1 MAIAPTGTI
10 SLLAEVTS
18 GIEPLFRK
26 AYLRHDRVGDRMYVH
41 PIYKNMIDNGGEL
54 EDWYVDTDDLHP
66 EDHFEMQSVVQ
77 KYVDGAVS
85 KTINMPIDTT
95 PEELSRL
102 SLEYVR
108 DLKGVTVYVDGSRE
122 GQILNKVSDEEVRIY
137 LDAGKLE
144 ITDAGEESVMCATGS
159 CEI

>member
-1 MAIAPTGTI
+1 
-10 SLLAEVTS
+10 
-18 GIEPLFRK
+18 
-26 AYLRHDRVGDRMYVH
+26 
-41 PIYKNMIDNGGEL
+41 
-54 EDWYVDTDDLHP
+54 
-66 EDHFEMQSVVQ
+66 
-77 KYVDGAVS
+77 
-85 KTINMPIDTT
+85 
-95 PEELSRL
+95 
-102 SLEYVR
+102 LEYVR